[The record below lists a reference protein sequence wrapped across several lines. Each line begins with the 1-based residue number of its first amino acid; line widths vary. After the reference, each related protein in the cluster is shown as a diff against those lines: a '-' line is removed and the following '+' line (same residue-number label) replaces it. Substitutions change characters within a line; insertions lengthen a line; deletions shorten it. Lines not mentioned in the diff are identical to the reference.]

1 MQKTKVLITG
11 AGGFVGKYIARDLLA
26 LGNYEVFS
34 FSRGK
39 YKELEDMGV
48 TQIRGDLQNLNDVIP
63 ALAGMDAVIHTASM
77 VGMGSNYKAFYATN
91 VTGTKNIIEACL
103 KNKIS
108 KLVYTSTPSVAFGN
122 KSLCGV
128 GEETPIPKK
137 HLSYYATTKAIAEK
151 EVIKANDSRLST
163 IAIRPHL
170 IFGPGD
176 KNLIPKVVEA
186 SKQGR
191 LKIIGDGENLVDV
204 SYVENVSKV
213 HVMALERLSPSSPIA
228 GKAYFFGQ
236 GPVKLWDFTN
246 DILKRS
252 GLSPLTKKIPLKVAY
267 NIGMVIEGIA
277 RVFSLFGIKID
288 NPPMTRF
295 VALQLGTS
303 HYFNHSQIEKDLGPL
318 NLISI
323 EEGLDRLFKK

>member
-11 AGGFVGKYIARDLLA
+11 AGGFLGQYIARDLLA
-26 LGNYEVFS
+26 KGNYEVFS

-48 TQIRGDLQNLNDVIP
+48 IQIRGDLQNMNDVIP
-63 ALAGMDAVIHTASM
+63 ALAEMDAVIHTASL
-77 VGMGSNYKAFYATN
+77 VGMGGNYDEFYATN
-91 VTGTKNIIEACL
+91 VKGTKNIIDSCL
-103 KNKIS
+103 KNNVS

-128 GEETPIPKK
+128 GEETPYPEKY
-137 HLSYYATTKAIAEK
+137 LSYYAATKSIAEK
-151 EVIKANDSRLST
+151 EVLKANGTKLST
-163 IAIRPHL
+163 VAIRPHL

-176 KNLIPKVVEA
+176 KNLIPRVVEA

-204 SYVENVSKV
+204 SYVENVSMV
-213 HVMALERLSPSSPIA
+213 HVKALENLSPSSPIA
-228 GKAYFFGQ
+228 GNAYFFGQ
-236 GPVKLWDFTN
+236 GPIKLWDFTN
-246 DILKRS
+246 EILRRE
-252 GLSPLTKKIPLKVAY
+252 GLAPLTKKIPLKVAY
-267 NIGMVIEGIA
+267 NIGIVIEAIVHFLG
-277 RVFSLFGIKID
+277 FFGVKID

-303 HYFNHSQIEKDLGPL
+303 HYFSHKKIEMDLGPL
-318 NLISI
+318 NLISV
-323 EEGLDRLFKK
+323 EEGLDRLFSK